1 MVISEWFIYKYISNH
16 YSLFTNH
23 QITIGD
29 LFLFYYTKEELE
41 LLEKVENSSTYKLA
55 EDDKDFLK
63 EYETRGVR
71 LELDYL
77 KAELAMR
84 KFGIEHTI
92 AIFGSARTLPQ
103 EVAKKIVDDL
113 ITNGI
118 NAQELKRAT
127 KMLNNSYFYEDAR
140 ELGQIIGKS
149 GKGVKDNRLMVMTG
163 GGPGIMEAANRGAYE
178 VGANSIGLNINLPHE
193 QHPNPYITPELCL
206 QFHYFSI
213 RKFHFFQRAKAMVV
227 YPGGFGT
234 MDELFELL
242 TLIQTKSM
250 KQMPVV
256 IVGKQW
262 WSNLLNIEFLI
273 EERMVNI
280 DDLSIFKVVDTAKEA
295 WEEILKW
302 YNNKGMPLF

>member
-1 MVISEWFIYKYISNH
+1 M
-16 YSLFTNH
+16 
-23 QITIGD
+23 
-29 LFLFYYTKEELE
+29 FYYTKEQLE
-41 LLEKVENSSTYKLA
+41 MLKRIESSPTYKLA
-55 EDDKDFLK
+55 EDDKEFLK

-77 KAELAMR
+77 KAELAMK
-84 KFGIEHTI
+84 KFGIESTI

-103 EVAKKIVDDL
+103 DVAKAQVDEL
-113 ITNGI
+113 ISKGI
-118 NAQELKRAT
+118 NGSELKKAT
-127 KMLNNSYFYEDAR
+127 KALDNSFYYEDAR
-140 ELGQIIGKS
+140 ELGRIIGKS
-149 GKGVKDNRLMVMTG
+149 GKGVKDNRIMVMTG

-178 VGANSIGLNINLPHE
+178 VGANSIGLNIELPHE

-206 QFHYFSI
+206 RFHYFAI

-250 KQMPVV
+250 KEMPVV
-256 IVGKQW
+256 LVGKQW

-273 EERMVNI
+273 EEGMI
-280 DDLSIFKVVDTAKEA
+280 SKDDLEIFKVVNSAKEA
-295 WEEILKW
+295 WEYILNW
-302 YNNKGMPLF
+302 YNSKRKPLFKEDESLGLES

>member
-1 MVISEWFIYKYISNH
+1 M
-16 YSLFTNH
+16 
-23 QITIGD
+23 
-29 LFLFYYTKEELE
+29 FYYTKEQLE
-41 LLEKVENSSTYKLA
+41 MLKRIESSPTYKLA
-55 EDDKDFLK
+55 EDDKEFLK

-77 KAELAMR
+77 KAELAMK
-84 KFGIEHTI
+84 KFGIESTI

-103 EVAKKIVDDL
+103 DVAKAQVDEL
-113 ITNGI
+113 ISKGI
-118 NAQELKRAT
+118 NGSELKKAT
-127 KMLNNSYFYEDAR
+127 KALDNSFYYEDAR
-140 ELGQIIGKS
+140 ELGRIIGKS
-149 GKGVKDNRLMVMTG
+149 GKGVKDNRIMVMTG

-178 VGANSIGLNINLPHE
+178 VGANSIGLNIELPHE

-206 QFHYFSI
+206 RFHYFAI

-250 KQMPVV
+250 KEMPVV
-256 IVGKQW
+256 LVGKQW

-273 EERMVNI
+273 EEGMI
-280 DDLSIFKVVDTAKEA
+280 SKEDLEIFKVVNSAKEA
-295 WEEILKW
+295 WEYIVNW
-302 YNNKGMPLF
+302 YNSKGRALFKEDESLGLES

>member
-1 MVISEWFIYKYISNH
+1 M
-16 YSLFTNH
+16 
-23 QITIGD
+23 
-29 LFLFYYTKEELE
+29 FYYTKEQLE
-41 LLEKVENSSTYKLA
+41 LLEKIENSPSYKLA
-55 EDDKDFLK
+55 EDDKEFLK

-77 KAELAMR
+77 KAELAMK
-84 KFGIEHTI
+84 KFGIESTI
-92 AIFGSARTLPQ
+92 AVFGSARILPQ
-103 EVAKKIVDDL
+103 DVAKAKVDEL
-113 ITNGI
+113 IKNGV
-118 NAQELKRAT
+118 NGQELKQAT
-127 KMLNNSYFYEDAR
+127 KALNNSFYYEDAR
-140 ELGQIIGKS
+140 ELGAIIGQS
-149 GKGVKDNRLMVMTG
+149 GDGVEDNRIMVMTG

-206 QFHYFSI
+206 QFHYFAI

-250 KQMPVV
+250 KQIPVV

-262 WSNLLNIEFLI
+262 WSNLVNFDFLI
-273 EERMVNI
+273 EEGLI
-280 DDLSIFKVVDTAKEA
+280 SEKDLEIFTVVENAQEA
-295 WEEILKW
+295 WYSIANW
-302 YNNKGMPLF
+302 YKNNNKSLL

>member
-1 MVISEWFIYKYISNH
+1 M
-16 YSLFTNH
+16 
-23 QITIGD
+23 
-29 LFLFYYTKEELE
+29 FYYTKEQLE
-41 LLEKVENSSTYKLA
+41 LLEKIESSQSYKLA
-55 EDDKDFLK
+55 EDDKIFLK

-77 KAELAMR
+77 KAELAMK
-84 KFGIEHTI
+84 KFGIESTI

-103 EVAKKIVDDL
+103 DVAKAKVDEL
-113 ITNGI
+113 IQNRVNG
-118 NAQELKRAT
+118 QELKQATRA
-127 KMLNNSYFYEDAR
+127 LNNSFFYEDAR
-140 ELGQIIGKS
+140 ELGSIIGQS
-149 GKGVKDNRLMVMTG
+149 GEGVSDNRIMVMTG

-206 QFHYFSI
+206 QFHYFAI

-250 KQMPVV
+250 KQIPV
-256 IVGKQW
+256 IMVGKQW
-262 WSNLLNIEFLI
+262 WDNIINFKFLI
-273 EERMVNI
+273 EEGLI
-280 DDLSIFKVVDTAKEA
+280 SEKDLEIFDTVDNAKEA
-295 WEEILKW
+295 WKSILEW
-302 YNNKGMPLF
+302 YKKRNKPLLIN

>member
-1 MVISEWFIYKYISNH
+1 M
-16 YSLFTNH
+16 
-23 QITIGD
+23 
-29 LFLFYYTKEELE
+29 FYYTKEELE
-41 LLEKVENSSTYKLA
+41 LLKKIENSPTYKLA

-77 KAELAMR
+77 KAELAMK

-103 EVAKKIVDDL
+103 DVAKARVDEL
-113 ITNGI
+113 IKKGVNG
-118 NAQELKRAT
+118 QELKKAT
-127 KMLNNSYFYEDAR
+127 KALDNSFYYEDAR
-140 ELGQIIGKS
+140 ELGRLIGKS
-149 GKGVKDNRLMVMTG
+149 GKGVKDNRVMVMTG

-178 VGANSIGLNINLPHE
+178 VGANSIGLNIKLPHE

-206 QFHYFSI
+206 QFHYFAI

-242 TLIQTKSM
+242 TLMQTDSM
-250 KQMPVV
+250 KQIPVA

-262 WSNLLNIEFLI
+262 WNNLLNIEFLI
-273 EERMVNI
+273 EEGMI
-280 DDLSIFKVVDTAKEA
+280 SPEDLNIFKVVNSAHEA
-295 WEEILKW
+295 WDYIINWHKE
-302 YNNKGMPLF
+302 KGKPLF

>member
-1 MVISEWFIYKYISNH
+1 MVITTKILTTTRNKM
-16 YSLFTNH
+16 
-23 QITIGD
+23 
-29 LFLFYYTKEELE
+29 FYYTKEQLE
-41 LLEKVENSSTYKLA
+41 LLEKIESSQSYKLA
-55 EDDKDFLK
+55 EDDKIFLK

-77 KAELAMR
+77 KAELAMK
-84 KFGIEHTI
+84 KFGIESTI

-103 EVAKKIVDDL
+103 DVAKDKVDEL
-113 ITNGI
+113 IQNGV
-118 NAQELKRAT
+118 NGQELKQATRA
-127 KMLNNSYFYEDAR
+127 LNNSFFYEDAR
-140 ELGQIIGKS
+140 ELGSIIGQS
-149 GKGVKDNRLMVMTG
+149 GEGVSDNRIMVMTG

-206 QFHYFSI
+206 QFHYFAI

-250 KQMPVV
+250 KQIPV
-256 IVGKQW
+256 IMVGKQW
-262 WSNLLNIEFLI
+262 WDNIINFKFLI
-273 EERMVNI
+273 EEGLI
-280 DDLSIFKVVDTAKEA
+280 SEKDLEIFDTVDNAQEA
-295 WEEILKW
+295 WNSILEW
-302 YNNKGMPLF
+302 YKKRNKPLLIN